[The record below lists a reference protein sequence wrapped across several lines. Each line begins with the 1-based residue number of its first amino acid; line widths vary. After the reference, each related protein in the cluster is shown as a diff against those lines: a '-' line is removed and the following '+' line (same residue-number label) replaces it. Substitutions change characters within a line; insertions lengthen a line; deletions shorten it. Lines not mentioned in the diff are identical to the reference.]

1 MIGIFHGRAARLG
14 AAAGLTLIAAC
25 AEKQTDAA
33 ADAAPSASAEAAGD
47 AHDITVWP
55 EIETPGLIDAD
66 IEARI
71 DVLMAAMTLEQ
82 KVGQIIQADSSSVT
96 PEEVKKYRLGSV
108 LSGGNSAPGGKAYA
122 TVDQWLAMADAMY
135 DASVD
140 PEGVETAI
148 PILLGIDAV
157 HGHNNV
163 IGGTIFPHNIGL
175 GATRDPGLVG
185 RIAVATARELRVTG
199 HDWTFA
205 PTVAVPQDDRWGRTY
220 EGFGES
226 PEIVASYSGQIV
238 EGLQGALGGDEFMG
252 PDKVVSTA
260 KHYLGDG
267 GTAAGRDQ
275 GDARA
280 SEADLA
286 RIHGAGYPP
295 AIRAGA
301 LSVMASFSSWRGE
314 ALHGHKY
321 LLTDVLKDRMGF
333 EGFVVGDWNGHAKV
347 EGCTSENCA
356 AAVNAG
362 LDMFMAP
369 DSWKGLYENTLQQVQ
384 AGEISEERLNDA
396 VRRILR
402 AKLHYGLFEQGRPSD
417 RPLSGDKS
425 VLGAPEHK
433 ALAREAVRKSL
444 VLLKNEGGVL
454 PLARN
459 LTVLVAGDGAD
470 DISKQSGGW
479 TLTWQGG
486 DLDNALFPNG
496 ESIFAGVKAAVE
508 SGGGSVT
515 LNEAGAYEQ
524 KPDVAIVVFGEKSYA
539 EFQGDQPNVAFADP
553 SGQALETLRKLKAD
567 GVKVVSVFLSGRP
580 LWVNPEINASDA
592 FVAAWLP
599 GTEGGG
605 VADVLFRKGDGAVN
619 YDFAGKLSYSWP
631 KSAAQ
636 TPLNTGDE
644 GYDPL
649 FAYGYGLSYGDDGGV
664 LALSEDSGL
673 SDDQQGTSGVYFSA
687 GAFAPWVTLMTGAD
701 FSTLAKDSG
710 VVAVRRVDHQA
721 QEDAVEL
728 TFPAGGGAAALIA
741 NETTDLS
748 RETVGQLELS
758 FAFRADRVGESR
770 LGLGVLCGAAGD
782 CSGMLELTDSVKAA
796 EGAGWRRMRIA
807 LACFADAGADMSSV
821 TAPFAMESKGAAA
834 IAIADIRLVQDADG
848 AKNCGSV
855 DD

>member
-1 MIGIFHGRAARLG
+1 MIRTTNARAALMG
-14 AAAGLTLIAAC
+14 AVAGFALIAGC
-25 AEKQTDAA
+25 AEKENGAEHAPSQSA
-33 ADAAPSASAEAAGD
+33 ADEAEGD
-47 AHDITVWP
+47 RDIALWP
-55 EIETPGLIDAD
+55 EIETPGLVDAA

-71 DVLMAAMTLEQ
+71 DELLAAMTVEQ

-96 PEEVKKYRLGSV
+96 PEEVKQYRLGSV

-122 TVDQWLAMADAMY
+122 TVEQWLAMADAMY
-135 DASVD
+135 NASVD
-140 PEGVETAI
+140 PEGVEVAI

-163 IGGTIFPHNIGL
+163 IGGTVFPHNIGL
-175 GATRDPGLVG
+175 GAARDPDLVG
-185 RIAVATARELRVTG
+185 RIAVATAQELRVTG

-220 EGFGES
+220 EGFSEN
-226 PEIVASYSGQIV
+226 PEIVASYSGEIV
-238 EGLQGALGGDEFMG
+238 EGLQGALGGEAFMG

-267 GTAAGRDQ
+267 GTQGGRDQ

-314 ALHGHKY
+314 ALHGHEY

-347 EGCTSENCA
+347 KGCTAEDCPE
-356 AAVNAG
+356 AVNAG

-369 DSWKGLYENTLQQVQ
+369 DSWKGLYGNTLAQVKS
-384 AGEISEERLNDA
+384 GEISEERLNDA

-402 AKLHYGLFEQGRPSD
+402 AKLHYGVFDQGRPSG

-454 PLARN
+454 PLARAIN
-459 LTVLVAGDGAD
+459 VLVAGDGAD

-496 ESIFAGVKAAVE
+496 ESIFAGIEDAVE
-508 SGGGSVT
+508 SGGGNVALS
-515 LNEAGAYEQ
+515 EAGAYDQ

-539 EFQGDQPNVAFADP
+539 EFQGDQDNVAFADP
-553 SGQALETLRKLKAD
+553 SGQALQTLRKLQAD

-580 LWVNPEINASDA
+580 LWTNPEINASDA

-599 GTEGGG
+599 GTEGAG
-605 VADVLFRKGDGAVN
+605 VADVLFAKGDGSVN
-619 YDFAGKLSYSWP
+619 YDFTGKLSYSWP
-631 KSAAQ
+631 KTAAQ
-636 TPLNTGDE
+636 TPLNEGDE
-644 GYDPL
+644 NYDPL
-649 FAYGYGLSYGDDGGV
+649 FAYGYGLTYADDGA
-664 LALSEDSGL
+664 LAALSEESGL
-673 SDDQQGTSGVYFSA
+673 SAAEQGTSGVYFAA
-687 GAFAPWVTLMTGAD
+687 GSIAPWLTLMTGAD
-701 FSTLAKDSG
+701 LSSLAKDSG
-710 VVAVRRVDHQA
+710 VVGVRKVDHQA

-728 TFPAGGGAAALIA
+728 AFPDDGGAAALIG
-741 NETTDLS
+741 NETIDLS

-758 FAFRADRVGESR
+758 FAFNAETMGESR
-770 LGLGVLCGAAGD
+770 VGLGVLCGAADG
-782 CSGMLELTDSVKAA
+782 CSGMLDLTDELKGA
-796 EGAGWRRMRIA
+796 EGAGWRRMRIT
-807 LACFADAGADMSSV
+807 LACFADAGADMSAL
-821 TAPFAMESKGAAA
+821 TTPFAIEASGPAT
-834 IAIADIRLVQDADG
+834 IAVADIRLVQDANG
-848 AKNCGSV
+848 AKDCGSV
-855 DD
+855 EH

>member
-1 MIGIFHGRAARLG
+1 MIRTFHARAARLG
-14 AAAGLTLIAAC
+14 AAAVLMFIAAC
-25 AEKQTDAA
+25 GEKQES
-33 ADAAPSASAEAAGD
+33 AAPDASAEKTGD
-47 AHDITVWP
+47 ARNISVWP
-55 EIETPGLIDAD
+55 EIETPGLIDAA
-66 IEARI
+66 IESRI
-71 DVLMAAMTLEQ
+71 GELMAAMTLEQ

-96 PEEVKKYRLGSV
+96 PEDVKKYRLGSV

-122 TVDQWLAMADAMY
+122 SVEQWLAMADAMY

-140 PEGVETAI
+140 AEGVATAI

-163 IGGTIFPHNIGL
+163 IGGTVFPHNIGL
-175 GATRDPGLVG
+175 GATRDPDLVG
-185 RIAVATARELRVTG
+185 RIAVATAKELRVTG

-220 EGFGES
+220 EGFSEN
-226 PEIVASYSGQIV
+226 PDVVASYSGKIV
-238 EGLQGALGGDEFMG
+238 EGLQGRLGGDDFMG

-267 GTAAGRDQ
+267 GTAGGRDQ

-314 ALHGHKY
+314 ALHGHEY
-321 LLTDVLKDRMGF
+321 LLTDVLKGRMGF

-347 EGCTSENCA
+347 TGCTSENCP

-369 DSWKGLYENTLQQVQ
+369 DSWKGLYENTLRQVK
-384 AGEISEERLNDA
+384 AGEISEARLDDA

-417 RPLSGDKS
+417 RPLSGDTS

-459 LTVLVAGDGAD
+459 LNVLVAGDGAD

-496 ESIFAGVKAAVE
+496 ESIFAGIKAAVE
-508 SGGGSVT
+508 SGGGSVV
-515 LNEAGAYEQ
+515 LNEAGDYDR

-539 EFQGDQPNVAFADP
+539 EFQGDQPNVAFSDP
-553 SGQALETLRKLKAD
+553 SGQALDTLRKLKAD

-619 YDFAGKLSYSWP
+619 YDFTGKLAYSWP
-631 KSAAQ
+631 KTAIQ
-636 TPLNTGDE
+636 TPLNKGDKD
-644 GYDPL
+644 YDPL
-649 FAYGYGLSYGDDGGV
+649 FAFGYGLSYGDDGA
-664 LALSEDSGL
+664 LRALSEDSGL
-673 SDDQQGTSGVYFSA
+673 SDEEQGTSGVYFAS
-687 GAFAPWVTLMTGAD
+687 GTFAPWITLMTGAEL
-701 FSTLAKDSG
+701 SSLAKDSG
-710 VVAVRRVDHQA
+710 VVAVRKVDHQA

-728 TFPAGGGAAALIA
+728 AFPDSGGAAALVG

-748 RETVGQLELS
+748 RETGGQLELS
-758 FAFRADRVGESR
+758 FAFKADAIGDSR
-770 LGLGVLCGAAGD
+770 LGLGVLCGEGED
-782 CSGMLELTDSVKAA
+782 CSGMIEVTGALKKS
-796 EGAGWRRMRIA
+796 EGAGWRRMRIT
-807 LACFADAGADMSSV
+807 LSCFADAGADMSKI
-821 TAPFAMESKGAAA
+821 TAPLALESSGAATVA
-834 IAIADIRLVQDADG
+834 VAGVRLVQDANGTQD
-848 AKNCGSV
+848 CGSV
-855 DD
+855 ED